1 MVDWDDEVVYEC
13 WCGCGVVSLDELLG
27 ILLLR
32 RPYIEQVRRT
42 LPSYRATDLSLDAA
56 VHAPIDTAHFRRVFA
71 RIGLVNG
78 VVAQAAATCLAFAT
92 YQDWPLADR
101 STAPLVIADYFFL
114 DRHAT
119 RWRLAAGAELNLD
132 RLLVPSDL
140 ALFLRMD
147 RPTAAEAWLRQTYER
162 TLQAVLLPPG
172 VLYDEPVGLVAEKMP
187 FPGRRPF
194 GVVRRSA
201 RREPVE
207 ATLGNRYAIAFIAA
221 WNVLYLCGSGSY
233 SEEEMQAE
241 ARSCAVQATALLLR
255 RSARSS
261 DASDLAREAQR
272 LAIRLVFAGWRSE
285 PGHEARAFQ
294 ISRVVASVVRTSI
307 SVRDAFEV
315 LEEALSGMDAYSIAA
330 MVHRIVKKSSWRE
343 VATMTHLT
351 EQETRDFVR
360 DALAD
365 LRARLVDVASR
376 WA

>member
-1 MVDWDDEVVYEC
+1 MVDRDDEITYEC
-13 WCGCGVVSLDELLG
+13 WCGCGPVSLDELLG

-32 RPYIEQVRRT
+32 RPYVEQIRRT
-42 LPSYRATDLSLDAA
+42 LPSHRAADLSLDAV

-101 STAPLVIADYFFL
+101 STAPLVIADYIFL
-114 DRHAT
+114 DRHSK
-119 RWRLAAGAELNLD
+119 RWRLAAGGELDLD
-132 RLLVPSDL
+132 RLRVPSDL
-140 ALFLRMD
+140 ALFLTMD
-147 RPTAAEAWLRQTYER
+147 RPKAAEAWLRRTYER
-162 TLQAVLLPPG
+162 TLLPVALPPG
-172 VLYDEPVGLVAEKMP
+172 AFSDEPAAPIVEEAT
-187 FPGRRPF
+187 FPARRPF
-194 GVVRRSA
+194 RVVRRSG

-207 ATLGNRYAIAFIAA
+207 ATLGNRYAVAFIAA

-233 SEEEMQAE
+233 SEEEMQAQ

-261 DASDLAREAQR
+261 EASELAKEAQR
-272 LAIRLVFAGWRSE
+272 LAIKLVFAGWRSE
-285 PGHEARAFQ
+285 PGHEARALQ
-294 ISRVVASVVRTSI
+294 ISRVVASVVRSSI
-307 SVRDAFEV
+307 SIRDAFEV

-330 MVHRIVKKSSWRE
+330 MVHRIVRKSSWRE

-360 DALAD
+360 DALAE
-365 LRARLVDVASR
+365 LRARLVDVASG